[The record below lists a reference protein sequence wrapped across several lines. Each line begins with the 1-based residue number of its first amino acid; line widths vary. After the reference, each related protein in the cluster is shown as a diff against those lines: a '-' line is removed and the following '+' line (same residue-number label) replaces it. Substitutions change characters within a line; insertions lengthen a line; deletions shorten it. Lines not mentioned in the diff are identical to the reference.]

1 VGVPNSSAIL
11 SNNFVF
17 TLQTLLIYCNEKIL
31 YPYLIK
37 KQLKVKFVTTLKTF
51 LKFSFINFVL

>member
-1 VGVPNSSAIL
+1 M
-11 SNNFVF
+11 
-17 TLQTLLIYCNEKIL
+17 QTLLMFRNEKIL
-31 YPYLIK
+31 FPYIIK